1 MSDTDR
7 QQTTDAASRR
17 GLIGALGIG
26 VLAGAGLASTA
37 AQAQA
42 PANSLQRIRD
52 RGELRVGVAP
62 GEPWF
67 FKDQRTNEWH
77 GIGWGVAVALAK
89 ELNIKPVAVE
99 TTWGNAVAG
108 LQADQ
113 FDVMFVLDATPQ
125 RALAVDF
132 PTQPMFYYAQGV
144 LVRDGLTVAKWED
157 LNKPEVRVGV
167 VLGTAPDRDVTGRL
181 PNAKIERFPTGDETA
196 AAFQAGRVDAISLF
210 HPALVMLRNRVKKGT
225 VLLPTPIREFD
236 HQRGRAPRHR
246 QVLARLA
253 RPRARLSLH
262 HRRDPADLRGIPHVP
277 RHQSGRRAGD
287 PARAVDPLVAMRR
300 RPRGGSHE
308 LPMGLLAD
316 LA

>member
-1 MSDTDR
+1 MSDNDKR
-7 QQTTDAASRR
+7 HTTETASRR
-17 GLIGALGIG
+17 GLIGAIGIG
-26 VLAGAGLASTA
+26 ALAGAGLAATA

-42 PANSLQRIRD
+42 PGNSLQRIRD

-144 LVRDGLTVAKWED
+144 LVRDGLAVAKWED

-225 VLLPTPIREFD
+225 VLLPTPIRESTTSA
-236 HQRGRAPRHR
+236 G
-246 QVLARLA
+246 V
-253 RPRARLSLH
+253 
-262 HRRDPADLRGIPHVP
+262 RRDVDKSWRDWLGLALGYLYTTGETQRIYEEYLTFRGINPADAPAI
-277 RHQSGRRAGD
+277 RREQWT
-287 PARAVDPLVAMRR
+287 R
-300 RPRGGSHE
+300 S
-308 LPMGLLAD
+308 
-316 LA
+316 